1 MSLIEK
7 IKAGLEAAR
16 RSEGK
21 TKVKGTMSS
30 EVDGRSY
37 TSKGVVRSKPN
48 NLNNTTKTITKLK
61 GRGYDTPILRS
72 RQVVVK
78 NADGTV
84 KRTGSSTKFKKGY
97 EAKPILSLKTKPAQE
112 LPTKKMTPER
122 EKPKR
127 GKSFPSQQYPNSK
140 SGYINAPPKK
150 DKEYDISGA
159 SGQTI
164 PNSRSGYIKS
174 MEAINAGESYP
185 PSKVDRIQK
194 NLRKNK

>member
-7 IKAGLEAAR
+7 IKAGIEAAR

-84 KRTGSSTKFKKGY
+84 KRTGGSTKFKKGY
-97 EAKPILSLKTKPAQE
+97 EAKPVLLSLKTKPAQE
-112 LPTKKMTPER
+112 IPTKKMTLEI

-140 SGYINAPPKK
+140 SGY
-150 DKEYDISGA
+150 S
-159 SGQTI
+159 
-164 PNSRSGYIKS
+164 KS
-174 MEAINAGESYP
+174 MEALRSGEYSS
-185 PSKVDRIQK
+185 PSEVNDMMQHRKMDLQK
-194 NLRKNK
+194 PIPVKLIRPRKKQ